1 MVPGLRPGGGDPET
15 MEIISWRFFMD
26 GNEYMVG
33 LVSSLIGAFIISAF
47 IAAFTIVGWVLS
59 L

>member
-1 MVPGLRPGGGDPET
+1 MDSENHQMV
-15 MEIISWRFFMD
+15 
-26 GNEYMVG
+26 

>member
-1 MVPGLRPGGGDPET
+1 
-15 MEIISWRFFMD
+15 MD

-33 LVSSLIGAFIISAF
+33 LVPALIAAFIISAF

>member
-1 MVPGLRPGGGDPET
+1 
-15 MEIISWRFFMD
+15 MD
-26 GNEYMVG
+26 GNEYMAG
-33 LVSSLIGAFIISAF
+33 LVPALIAAFIISAF